1 MRPTQWVKNV
11 VVLVPAFFAAWDRT
25 QQIDGTSFG
34 ARMGTT
40 LLAAL
45 AFCLASSGIYV
56 LNDLCDLAQ
65 DRLHPRKRL
74 RPLAAGRLAIAPAR
88 WLTLLLL
95 LGGLGLGWLAQPRF
109 AAVLAVYLVLQFMYS
124 FGLKKIGLLDVFMI
138 AFGFVLRA
146 IGGAAAAQVI
156 ISSWLLICTFLL
168 ALFLALCKRRHEK
181 TSFAAAGNDQRVAL
195 AHYSLPTL
203 DHYISISAT
212 ATVICYTIYT
222 LAPETV
228 AKFGTRALGF
238 TVPFVIFG
246 VFRYID
252 LVYRQAEGERP
263 EKVLLT
269 DRTMIVTVLLYTLAA
284 LAAFIWGQS
293 Q

>member
-1 MRPTQWVKNV
+1 MRPAQWVKNV

-25 QQIDGTSFG
+25 QQIDDTAFWPRLG
-34 ARMGTT
+34 AT

-45 AFCLASSGIYV
+45 AFCLVSSGIYV
-56 LNDLCDLAQ
+56 LNDLCDLKQ
-65 DRLHPRKRL
+65 DQLHPRKRL
-74 RPLAAGRLAIAPAR
+74 RPLASGRLTPLAAR
-88 WLTLLLL
+88 WLTVLLLL
-95 LGGLGLGWLAQPRF
+95 AGLSLGRLAQPQF
-109 AAVLAVYLVLQFMYS
+109 LAVLAVYLLLQFFYS
-124 FGLKKIGLLDVFMI
+124 FGLKKVALLDVFMI

-181 TSFAAAGNDQRVAL
+181 TTLDKSGTEHRAAL
-195 AHYSLPTL
+195 ARYHLPTL
-203 DHYISISAT
+203 DQYITLSAT

-228 AKFGTRALGF
+228 GKFGTRALGF

-252 LVYRQAEGERP
+252 LVYRQAKGERP

-269 DRTMIVTVLLYTLAA
+269 DRTMIVTVLLYIGAT

-293 Q
+293 P